1 MKTNMLLPLEFKD
14 NFIAFSNINVEFHT
28 KHKKFRINNLWLDEI
43 DEDFFHKTINEFVE
57 GLKTILISNNNN
69 LLIVDELLTIL
80 QHKITLFNTNK
91 IESYSSFI
99 NFKSIVV
106 NVDYEIDYDV
116 LEIYTIDKVLNF
128 EFNEGKVEENIFYC
142 LFTHKDRT
150 QNYKNCLDFEKVKL
164 FFFLNQF
171 YKSLNYFEDKINTI
185 KNAIQVYGVS
195 DLSRYFI
202 NNKIPENKCNI
213 KLDKISSAFLF
224 RVLVEANI
232 IYMDSD
238 EGRNES
244 KIKKFAETYFNYT
257 DSKLGI
263 KPLTDFT
270 KEYTKIKGTKRKDK
284 QYDVLN
290 ALSKYIK
297 EQTAKLNK

>member
-14 NFIAFSNINVEFHT
+14 NIIAFSNINVEFHT
-28 KHKKFRINNLWLDEI
+28 EHKKFRINNLWLDEI
-43 DEDFFHKTINEFVE
+43 DEEFFHKTINEFVE

-80 QHKITLFNTNK
+80 HHKISWYNTNK
-91 IESYSSFI
+91 IESYSSFS
-99 NFKSIVV
+99 NFNGVFNS
-106 NVDYEIDYDV
+106 VDYPIDYDV
-116 LEIYTIDKVLNF
+116 IEYYTIDKVLNYD
-128 EFNEGKVEENIFYC
+128 FNQGIEEEKIIYC
-142 LFTHKDRT
+142 LFAHKDST
-150 QNYKNCLDFEKVKL
+150 KQYKNSLDFEKVKL

-171 YKSLNYFEDKINTI
+171 YKSLIYFEEKINTI
-185 KNAIQVYGVS
+185 KNAIQVYGVT

-202 NNKIPENKCNI
+202 DHKIPENKCNI

-224 RVLVEANI
+224 KLLIEADL
-232 IYMDSD
+232 IYMDAD

-257 DSKLGI
+257 DSNREI

-270 KEYTKIKGTKRKDK
+270 KEYSKLKGASKKNNQLK
-284 QYDVLN
+284 VLEI
-290 ALSKYIK
+290 LSRYI
-297 EQTAKLNK
+297 AKKTTFLN

>member
-14 NFIAFSNINVEFHT
+14 NFINFSNVNVEFHT
-28 KHKKFRINNLWLDEI
+28 THKKFRINNLWLDEI
-43 DEDFFHKTINEFVE
+43 DEDFFHTTINEFIE

-80 QHKITLFNTNK
+80 HHKISWYNTNK
-91 IESYSSFI
+91 IESFSSFS
-99 NFKSIVV
+99 NFKGIFNS
-106 NVDYEIDYDV
+106 VDYQIDYDV
-116 LEIYTIDKVLNF
+116 IEYYTIEKVLNF
-128 EFNEGKVEENIFYC
+128 EFNEGKEEKNIFYC

-150 QNYKNCLDFEKVKL
+150 QNYKNSLDFEKVKL

-171 YKSLNYFEDKINTI
+171 YKSLNYFEEKIDTI
-185 KNAIQVYGVS
+185 KNAIQVYGVT

-202 NNKIPENKCNI
+202 DYKIPENKCNI

-224 RVLVEANI
+224 KLLIEADL
-232 IYMDSD
+232 IYMDAD
-238 EGRNES
+238 EGRSET
-244 KIKKFAETYFNYT
+244 KIKKFAETHFNYT

-290 ALSKYIK
+290 ALSKYIR
-297 EQTAKLNK
+297 EQTTILNK